1 MCIFLLAEMVVYRY
15 RKSGGIGY
23 QKGQGTM
30 NDHEIDRSEWRR
42 AKRYFTRARW
52 VVAYLVLWISIAYD
66 QNTQYVEDEE
76 SRVAAILILGA
87 IYLLLHAVNLIID
100 HTIDSD
106 GSGDRRAKGG
116 VGSVILVIILLLITL
131 VWYCLPRQYA
141 VYRQNES
148 KLNMERE
155 AVRKEK
161 EEEAERRAS
170 WLNRSSGS
178 GSSGSG
184 SSGSGTTRSSS
195 QSASYGYSSAGKSYS
210 SSSKSSSTGVKSY
223 SDSQTSNYRSDSY
236 SGSMSSTGS
245 SKRSSGK
252 RKRNMNP
259 YAKYDDGY
267 EAIYDDGE
275 YDLDRYDRDPEYA
288 DGVDDAMDELD
299 EDG

>member
-30 NDHEIDRSEWRR
+30 NDHEIDRSVWRR

-52 VVAYLVLWISIAYD
+52 VMAYLVFWISIAYE
-66 QNTQYVEDEE
+66 QNAQCEEEE

-116 VGSVILVIILLLITL
+116 VGSVMLVIILLLITL

-170 WLNRSSGS
+170 WVKR
-178 GSSGSG
+178 SSGSG

-195 QSASYGYSSAGKSYS
+195 QSASYGYSSARKSYS
-210 SSSKSSSTGVKSY
+210 SSSKSSSSRSKS
-223 SDSQTSNYRSDSY
+223 
-236 SGSMSSTGS
+236 
-245 SKRSSGK
+245 SSGK
-252 RKRNMNP
+252 GKRNLNP
-259 YAKYDDGY
+259 YEKYDDGY

-275 YDLDRYDRDPEYA
+275 YDQDRYDRDPEYA